1 MSELQQLR
9 KLAPATSDML
19 RAVKRSQPPFLDRV
33 FRRSDRDPPNLSQFP
48 FCLPFFSNL
57 DLRIRRR
64 VVFFVGENGSG
75 KSTLLEA
82 IATLAGLPSAGGGKN
97 ELAQAFTPENESPLS
112 PLLRPSFRAKPSD
125 GYFLRAEYQA
135 HFAQLLNSRRDD
147 PDFAADPYRRYGG
160 RSLLTRSH
168 GEAFLA
174 VMQSF
179 SDGLFLLDEP
189 EAALSPQRQLALLA
203 HMMRLTQSG
212 RAQFI
217 VATHSPIL
225 MTFPDCQIVDFNLP
239 ELPDTTLTQTD
250 HYHITTGILSNPE
263 RYWKHLA
270 AQETD
275 NDTHS

>member
-1 MSELQQLR
+1 MSERQQPCKPVR
-9 KLAPATSDML
+9 PTSGRL
-19 RAVKRSQPPFLDRV
+19 RAVQHFRPPFLDRV
-33 FRRSDRDPPNLSQFP
+33 FRRSDRDPPDLSQFP
-48 FCLPFFSNL
+48 FCLPFFANL
-57 DLRIRRR
+57 DLRLRRR

-97 ELAQAFTPENESPLS
+97 ELGDAFAPERDSPLS

-147 PDFAADPYRRYGG
+147 PDFAGDPYRRYGG

-174 VMQSF
+174 VMKSF

-239 ELPDTTLTQTD
+239 ELPDTTLTQTA
-250 HYHITTGILSNPE
+250 HYHITTGILSSPE

-270 AQETD
+270 VQDTNDDTD
-275 NDTHS
+275 S

>member
-1 MSELQQLR
+1 MATIEAAQKKPGTCRAFRDALLR
-9 KLAPATSDML
+9 VT
-19 RAVKRSQPPFLDRV
+19 
-33 FRRSDRDPPNLSQFP
+33 
-48 FCLPFFSNL
+48 
-57 DLRIRRR
+57 R
-64 VVFFVGENGSG
+64 VVAGSPAHAAGLVPGDVIARVGIGIGLPSPSLLLLVGPSGCG